1 MWVGAI
7 VAIVISAI
15 LSAKNPPISTTQVPE
30 TALEGALWL
39 SSWLGFGVV
48 GALVVTNRPAN
59 RIGWILC
66 GITFTLGLT
75 LFASSYARYALVTR
89 AGELPFG
96 SFAAWVATW
105 LLIPMVFLVVAL
117 VALFPNARTETR
129 WSRRL
134 LRSGAAVAFLMAT
147 SFAVR
152 PGPVE
157 GDTPPNNPLGIAGTK
172 PFFDT
177 AIQVLGIA
185 LGAVAFG
192 ILLEAIVR
200 FRRSSGIE
208 RQQFRWFVSAVAAFP
223 ILFFGA
229 IALEEV
235 IGYEAFDPVVIAFML
250 WGNGTAIA
258 IGLAVT
264 RHGLYDIDRV
274 LSRTISYGLLTAT
287 LVLVYVFLVFLLREL
302 LPFEGQLPVA
312 ASTLAIAALF
322 GPLRKRLQAWV
333 DRRFNRSRYDAARTI
348 ESFASRLGND
358 LDLEDLKRDLRSTA
372 LEVMQP
378 ESAAVWLR

>member
-1 MWVGAI
+1 M
-7 VAIVISAI
+7 
-15 LSAKNPPISTTQVPE
+15 
-30 TALEGALWL
+30 
-39 SSWLGFGVV
+39 
-48 GALVVTNRPAN
+48 
-59 RIGWILC
+59 
-66 GITFTLGLT
+66 
-75 LFASSYARYALVTR
+75 
-89 AGELPFG
+89 
-96 SFAAWVATW
+96 
-105 LLIPMVFLVVAL
+105 
-117 VALFPNARTETR
+117 
-129 WSRRL
+129 
-134 LRSGAAVAFLMAT
+134 
-147 SFAVR
+147 
-152 PGPVE
+152 
-157 GDTPPNNPLGIAGTK
+157 
-172 PFFDT
+172 
-177 AIQVLGIA
+177 
-185 LGAVAFG
+185 
-192 ILLEAIVR
+192 
-200 FRRSSGIE
+200 
-208 RQQFRWFVSAVAAFP
+208 
-223 ILFFGA
+223 FFGA
-229 IALEEV
+229 IALEEG

-358 LDLEDLKRDLRSTA
+358 LDLEDLRRDLRSTA
-372 LEVMQP
+372 VEVMQP